1 MTRSFRTLL
10 SATALITLAGCHAA
24 QQAPQPAQPKAVPDR
39 PLGDGGISPFYH
51 PPVTVPVG
59 AGHMI
64 RTETIQGLKLPETAD
79 HAERILYTSVSGV
92 GKEDPIS
99 VSGQVIFPKGTPP
112 KGGWPVIAWEHGT
125 SGIADVCAPSWRGYF
140 SRDRAFLDH
149 WLKAGFAIVA
159 SDYQG
164 LGTPGPHPYLMYKP
178 EAYSVLNGLRAAL
191 KQYPDTLR
199 NRIVLVGQ
207 SQGGGAALG
216 TGWMAPRYAPDL
228 NILGVVATGVVTD
241 FAIPAHPKHPPLP
254 RSNTESVHMA
264 AAFDILTDEGSKQS
278 VHPDQDMD
286 TGMTAKGHDLS
297 RQARQSCLG
306 DLFRYTDSHDITIA
320 NMFTSGATQEDPAYI
335 KAFTIPDAHLSMP
348 VLVGTGLA
356 DGEAGISQQYNAV
369 AAMCD
374 AGTHVTWVQYHGL
387 THNGAVNPSANDSVP
402 FATNLLK
409 GKKPQSTCHTLKPV
423 GHEEDATPGIQWNN

>member
-10 SATALITLAGCHAA
+10 SATALISVAACTTA
-24 QQAPQPAQPKAVPDR
+24 QQPPAPATPIVPDR
-39 PLGDGGISPFYH
+39 PLGDGGVSAFYH
-51 PPVTVPVG
+51 PPATVPNAV
-59 AGHMI
+59 GHMI
-64 RTETIQGLKLPETAD
+64 RTERIQNLKLPETAD
-79 HAERILYTSVSGV
+79 HAERILYTSLSGV
-92 GKEDPIS
+92 GHEDPVV

-125 SGIADVCAPSWRGYF
+125 TGIADVCAPSWRGYF

-149 WLKAGFAIVA
+149 WLTAGFAIVA

-164 LGTPGPHPYLMYKP
+164 LGTPGAHPYLMYKP

-191 KQYPDTLR
+191 KQYPTQLR

-216 TGWMAPRYAPDL
+216 TGWMAPHYAPEL
-228 NILGVVATGVVTD
+228 HILGVVATGVVTD
-241 FAIPAHPKHPPLP
+241 FAIPANPKHPPLP
-254 RSNTESVHMA
+254 RSNTETPHMA

-278 VHPDQDMD
+278 LHPGQNMD
-286 TGMTAKGHDLS
+286 TGMTDKGHDLS

-306 DLFRYTDSHDITIA
+306 DLFRYTDSHDITIG
-320 NMFTSGATQEDPAYI
+320 NMFTSGVTQNDPAYNQ
-335 KAFTIPDAHLSMP
+335 AFVIPDAHFKMP
-348 VLVGTGLA
+348 VWVGTGLA

-409 GKKPQSTCHTLKPV
+409 GKVPQSTCHTLQPV
-423 GHEEDATPGIQWNN
+423 GHEEDATPGIKWNN